1 MQTHHSNWWVGLAMV
16 LWGSSIV
23 PSQGWILQSSAQDS
37 AGGWVSNAGVVAT
50 SCAGQMQ
57 PVGIATN
64 PQYVSYGGF
73 MYSFVLDANSDHD
86 GDTLCDE
93 VDTDDDNDGIL
104 DGSELQGMAFEP
116 ATPTDPFL
124 SDTDSDGASDMDE
137 ARARTNP
144 QDSEGCFAMLHF
156 AVSNGFARMSWKGRE
171 GTVYHVLSRTN
182 PCAESAPSSVSTV
195 TAVNGTG
202 LWQETETETTLPID
216 GSGPAYYHV
225 GIEGE

>member
-1 MQTHHSNWWVGLAMV
+1 
-16 LWGSSIV
+16 
-23 PSQGWILQSSAQDS
+23 
-37 AGGWVSNAGVVAT
+37 
-50 SCAGQMQ
+50 MQ